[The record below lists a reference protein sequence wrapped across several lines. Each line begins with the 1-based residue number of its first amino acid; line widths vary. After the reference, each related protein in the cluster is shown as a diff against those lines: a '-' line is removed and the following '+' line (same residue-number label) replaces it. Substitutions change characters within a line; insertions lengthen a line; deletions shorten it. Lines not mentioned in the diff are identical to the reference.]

1 MDPLPRILKIRQIIV
16 TPRLV
21 DVEKEMHAL
30 LDRFNLSSKVKPGE
44 RVALTAGSRGIRDKA
59 KVLKVIATRLKALG
73 ATPFLV
79 PCMGSHGGATAEGQ
93 VKMLHH
99 LGITEEYVGAPIVS
113 SMEVTEVGRTKF
125 GTPVY
130 IDANICS
137 QADKIVVVNRT
148 KPHSDFEYE
157 IESGVNKMM
166 AIGMGKHKGAL
177 MAHRLTLRKNGF
189 ATMLKEVQ
197 PVVLAALP
205 FLFAVSIIENQYDQT
220 ASLHLLEPHNF
231 WEGEKPLLQNAKE
244 IMPRLPFKQMDIL
257 VADEMGKN
265 ISGPGLDPNVTGR
278 CYFRGSPPLIEPE
291 IMRIFVRE
299 LTPETEGNAI
309 GIGFADYT
317 TTRLVKK
324 IDLKATA
331 INCITGGAPEYGQ
344 IPLSFD
350 QDRDALQAAYDN
362 SGVLNPMDLRLVWI
376 KNTLE
381 LEYLWV
387 SEAMMS
393 EVKSN
398 PNLEIVSPLQKIPF
412 DGRGNMVMEWPKRWA
427 D

>member
-1 MDPLPRILKIRQIIV
+1 MDPLPRIFKIRQKIV
-16 TPRLV
+16 TPPLA
-21 DVEKEMHAL
+21 DVEKEMNAL
-30 LDRFNLSSKVKPGE
+30 LDRFNLASKVKSGD

-59 KVLKVIATRLKALG
+59 KVLKVIAIRLKALG
-73 ATPFLV
+73 AKPFVV

-93 VKMLHH
+93 VRMLHH

-113 SMEVTEVGRTKF
+113 SMEVKEVGRTTF

-130 IDANICS
+130 IDAHICS
-137 QADKIVVVNRT
+137 QADKVVVVNRI
-148 KPHSDFEYE
+148 KPHSDFEFE
-157 IESGVNKMM
+157 VESGINKMM
-166 AIGMGKHKGAL
+166 VIGMGKHKGAL

-197 PVVLAALP
+197 PVVLRALP
-205 FLFAVSIIENQYDQT
+205 FFFGVGIIENQYDQT
-220 ASLHLLEPHNF
+220 AYLHLLETQNF
-231 WEGEKPLLQNAKE
+231 WEGEKPLLEKAKE
-244 IMPRLPFKQMDIL
+244 IMPRLPFKQMDVL
-257 VADEMGKN
+257 VVDEMGKN

-278 CYFRGSPPLIEPE
+278 CYFRGSLPLTEPE
-291 IMRIFVRE
+291 IMRIFVRD

-324 IDLKATA
+324 IDIRATA
-331 INCITGGAPEYGQ
+331 VNCITGGAPEYGQ

-350 QDRDALQAAYDN
+350 RDRDALQAAYDT
-362 SGVLNPMDLRLVWI
+362 SGVLDPMDLRLVWI

-381 LEYLWV
+381 LEYLWA

-393 EVKSN
+393 EVKAT
-398 PNLEIVSPLQKIPF
+398 PNLEVVSPLQEIPV
-412 DGRGNMVMEWPKRWA
+412 DALGNMVMEWPRRWA
-427 D
+427 E